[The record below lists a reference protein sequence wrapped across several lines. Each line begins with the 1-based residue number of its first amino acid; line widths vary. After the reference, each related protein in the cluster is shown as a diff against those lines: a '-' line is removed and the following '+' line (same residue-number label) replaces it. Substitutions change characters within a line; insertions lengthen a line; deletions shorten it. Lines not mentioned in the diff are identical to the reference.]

1 MPAGDAQRVW
11 FAEMVE
17 RLRAEWREGVSI
29 EALIALRNELD
40 GMLGAIRSGRHIRTP
55 VITCRK
61 CGHTGHEPPPHVSVR
76 AVILALERFGIAA
89 PAQTRALEKVWARYR
104 QQHGRDLYGNALEP
118 KPDRPSECTH
128 LDVA

>member
-1 MPAGDAQRVW
+1 
-11 FAEMVE
+11 MVE

-29 EALIALRNELD
+29 EALIALREELD
-40 GMLGAIRSGRHIRTP
+40 GMLGAIRSGRHLRTP

-89 PAQTRALEKVWARYR
+89 PAQTRALEKVWARWR
-104 QQHGRDLYGNALEP
+104 VGEARRFEDQGSGAKPVPAL
-118 KPDRPSECTH
+118 
-128 LDVA
+128 V